1 MTAEMDVSTFIDGM
15 IAKADTIAAVT
26 AAIGSTWY
34 AAKTKQTNARLLSAQ
49 AKGAE
54 FDTLEREFNLL
65 RSLGSDLKADI
76 GSLRKDLHDCEQ
88 SKRELTER
96 VDAQDRKLMDLAQNL
111 AASMEARGLPDGMKI
126 KVKKDT
132 L

>member
-1 MTAEMDVSTFIDGM
+1 MTLMELIDGM
-15 IAKADTIAAVT
+15 LAKADTLAASG
-26 AAIGSTWY
+26 AAIGSLWY
-34 AAKTKQTNARLLSAQ
+34 AIKTKQTNSRLLSAQ
-49 AKGAE
+49 AKAE
-54 FDTLEREFNLL
+54 EFNTLEREFNLV
-65 RSLGSDLKADI
+65 RSLGSDLKEDLK
-76 GSLRKDLHDCEQ
+76 SLRTDLHDCEK